1 MRLANKIA
9 AKDLAGKKDDFVIID
24 VREADEVAEDGTI
37 EGAVN
42 IPLGQLI
49 RKARQG
55 AMDNLKGKEIVTYCN
70 GGYRGNIGADE
81 LAKKGF
87 KATTIDGGYS
97 AWKEAQ
103 KNKK

>member
-1 MRLANKIA
+1 MADKIT
-9 AKDLAGKKDDFVIID
+9 AKDLVGRKDSFVLID
-24 VREADEVAEDGTI
+24 VLEGDEVAEDGTI
-37 EGAVN
+37 GGAVN

-55 AMDNLKGKEIVTYCN
+55 AMDDLKGKEIVTYCN
-70 GGYRGNIGADE
+70 GGYRDNIGADE

-87 KATTIDGGYS
+87 KATTIDGGYA
-97 AWKEAQ
+97 AWKEEK